1 MKKKI
6 FLVIPLS
13 ILMTMLI
20 QDAGMTKRIF
30 DTELQFN
37 PKAGMTYHYA
47 QMTNLSGSEI
57 SFQRQ
62 ERFGGT
68 IQTIFDDTVNSN
80 TNGLISWSLAFQTY
94 DVLNEIDVVADEM
107 PGGGPWGPSRGPYR
121 DMPLPMNPDK
131 DGTPPDKSQPSPDS
145 EKEKANPPQSPEPM
159 QGGGGGS
166 GGGGGGGGLGPS
178 GGGGGGSSG
187 GQWGQQQRRE
197 ESADFRITPILE
209 TQLNYT
215 LAQDGRLMDMQGLD
229 LIGDFYDPQ
238 NQISVRQVFQSSH
251 FLTLPNYQVHL
262 GESWRG
268 PFFWTIPFVGEARK
282 IDMQYTLEEI
292 SIQERYRL
300 ANIAFYGVTQFDTV
314 TTDEKWDDEFGCDV
328 RVDSDL
334 HADIMLRGNILF
346 DIDRGIVV
354 SIGDDIRSKQFVYYI
369 NWNSFPRPWGGNY
382 FLSTIV
388 VDRMDTRTPLGNVLD
403 TEPRKDH
410 IIQDMV
416 WRTWLIV
423 E

>member
-1 MKKKI
+1 MHKKI
-6 FLVIPLS
+6 FLVIPLA
-13 ILMTMLI
+13 ILMTAII
-20 QDAGMTKRIF
+20 QNASMSKRIF

-37 PKAGMTYHYA
+37 PRSGMTYHYA
-47 QMTNLSGSEI
+47 QMTNLSGYEI

-62 ERFGGT
+62 ERFGGV
-68 IQTIFDDTVNSN
+68 IQTIFDETVGSN
-80 TNGLISWSLAFQTY
+80 ANGLIGWSLAFQTY
-94 DVLNEIDVVADEM
+94 DVLNESDVVLDEL
-107 PGGGPWGPSRGPYR
+107 PSGGPWGTSRGPYR
-121 DMPLPMNPDK
+121 GMPLPESPDDKDGNPPDK
-131 DGTPPDKSQPSPDS
+131 DQPSPDKDQPS
-145 EKEKANPPQSPEPM
+145 PDKEKPEDVKPPFNPEPM
-159 QGGGGGS
+159 QGGGGM
-166 GGGGGGGGLGPS
+166 GPS
-178 GGGGGGSSG
+178 GGGGSG
-187 GQWGQQQRRE
+187 GQWGQQQRRD

-209 TQLNYT
+209 TRLNYT
-215 LAQDGRLMDMQGLD
+215 IAQDGRLMDMQGLD

-238 NQISVRQVFQSSH
+238 NQISVRQIFQSSH
-251 FLTLPNYQVHL
+251 FLTLPTYQVHL

-292 SIQERYRL
+292 TIQERYRL

-354 SIGDDIRSKQFVYYI
+354 AIGDDIRSKQFMYYT
-369 NWNSFPRPWGGNY
+369 NFNTFPRPWGGNY